1 MFDVHRVIREDFS
14 PPKLY
19 VRSSQFS
26 PRASCSPGRAT
37 TNLET
42 FSPLFGCSLIFQSS
56 LVEGFCLSEDG
67 AFLLCHFHQCREI
80 LHHFSRFTASLHNPL
95 ALCWLLASGGKASLE
110 TNLTRG
116 QLFTKIFCVDTTLA
130 SPWQVF
136 KCRNSSDVCSDC
148 EDSLGYDDPI
158 FQLKN

>member
-1 MFDVHRVIREDFS
+1 ME
-14 PPKLY
+14 
-19 VRSSQFS
+19 
-26 PRASCSPGRAT
+26 
-37 TNLET
+37 
-42 FSPLFGCSLIFQSS
+42 
-56 LVEGFCLSEDG
+56 
-67 AFLLCHFHQCREI
+67 
-80 LHHFSRFTASLHNPL
+80 HFSSVTFTGAVKYYIIFLGSQPHFTTH
-95 ALCWLLASGGKASLE
+95 WLYAGKASLE
-110 TNLTRG
+110 TNLTTG